1 VYDRSDR
8 PIREYGR
15 GDHLFSSETPV
26 ETHFGE
32 LEKERSP
39 RPILK
44 LIGPIYFFA
53 VREVGGRGVTDFFG
67 GWGYPRAFFR
77 NCRVAMRS
85 FLKKTGN
92 SGELFSKSLMTL
104 PGNF

>member
-1 VYDRSDR
+1 
-8 PIREYGR
+8 
-15 GDHLFSSETPV
+15 V

-53 VREVGGRGVTDFFG
+53 VREVGGRGVANFFG
-67 GWGYPRAFFR
+67 GWGD
-77 NCRVAMRS
+77 
-85 FLKKTGN
+85 
-92 SGELFSKSLMTL
+92 SGLFSGIAGPRCDL
-104 PGNF
+104 